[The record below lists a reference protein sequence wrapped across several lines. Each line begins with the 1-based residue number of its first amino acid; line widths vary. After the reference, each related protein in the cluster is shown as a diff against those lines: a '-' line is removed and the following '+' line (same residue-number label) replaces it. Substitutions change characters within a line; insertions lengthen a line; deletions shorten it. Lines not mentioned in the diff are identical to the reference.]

1 MKGYKALLN
10 GIYGS
15 FVEAHAAPSL
25 ILREKVR
32 SAVCFSGLQF
42 VALPWVAACCSV
54 SQCVAECCCVLLRV
68 AVCRSVSQC
77 VVVY

>member
-10 GIYGS
+10 GIQGS

-32 SAVCFSGLQF
+32 SAVCFSGLQC
-42 VALPWVAACCSV
+42 VALPWVAVCCSV
-54 SQCVAECCCVLLRV
+54 LLCV

>member
-1 MKGYKALLN
+1 
-10 GIYGS
+10 
-15 FVEAHAAPSL
+15 VEAHAAPSL

-32 SAVCFSGLQF
+32 SAVCFSGLQC
-42 VALPWVAACCSV
+42 VALPWVAVCCSV
-54 SQCVAECCCVLLRV
+54 LLCV